1 MITSY
6 RLNANELSMD
16 VLNAIRV
23 LFKDKEIEINVSEA
37 KDETDYLLATPANK
51 EHLLDS
57 IKELEEGKG
66 IEMTIEELQRKFIA

>member
-1 MITSY
+1 MTTTY
-6 RLNANELSMD
+6 RLNASELSVD
-16 VLNAIRV
+16 VVNAIRL

-37 KDETDYLLATPANK
+37 MDETEYLLASPANR
-51 EHLLDS
+51 ENLMTS